1 VLLVDTLIFNQKLA
15 QPDTISLDDANKT
28 MLGMIQ
34 IGIGFKNIRNGKDSS
49 LLAYFG
55 TGSQVKKLDP
65 EVLGGKVKRLN
76 LPGKLV
82 QASSPGKAAQPAAE
96 IGGTGE

>member
-28 MLGMIQ
+28 MLGVIQ
-34 IGIGFKNIRNGKDSS
+34 IGIGFENIRNGKDSS

-55 TGSQVKKLDP
+55 TGGQVDEFDP
-65 EVLGGKVKRLN
+65 EALGGKVKRLD

-82 QASSPGKAAQPAAE
+82 QASSLGKAAQPAAE
-96 IGGTGE
+96 IGGMVE